1 MRCLAG
7 GMFNVVGGQWL
18 DSQRSPVCNA
28 CPSPDPSFAICEGKT
43 VKSQPGYFSHYTS
56 TGFSRRSDDNTAI
69 AVTKCPNQQ
78 ACKHVGLI
86 DSVCETSVS
95 ICNEATPGGKST
107 KCDAGYTGIL
117 RPPQAPAIDPVRSR
131 SALCRVRQ
139 WLVLRKTGA
148 FTIDHARAHHVC
160 AQSALE
166 CKTCAN
172 ASLLVVV
179 AIVSTLGV
187 YAIGVV
193 LGQKTVSHVDT
204 QVEDPTL
211 ENEEVGLFN
220 CSAVLLSR
228 LRCGMRPKIRHQCQ
242 N

>member
-7 GMFNVVGGQWL
+7 GMFSIVGGQWL
-18 DSQRSPVCNA
+18 DGLRSPVCNA
-28 CPSPDPSFAICEGKT
+28 CPSPDPSVAICEGKT

-56 TGFSRRSDDNTAI
+56 TGLSRRSDDNAAI

-95 ICNEATPGGKST
+95 ICNNKTST
-107 KCDAGYTGIL
+107 TCDTGYTGIL
-117 RPPQAPAIDPVRSR
+117 RPPQAPAIHHVRSR

-139 WLVLRKTGA
+139 WLVLRKAGVL
-148 FTIDHARAHHVC
+148 TIDHAGAHHMC

-187 YAIGVV
+187 YAIGVA

-211 ENEEVGLFN
+211 EHGKVGLCS
-220 CSAVLLSR
+220 CSAVLAVY
-228 LRCGMRPKIRHQCQ
+228 
-242 N
+242 

>member
-1 MRCLAG
+1 M
-7 GMFNVVGGQWL
+7 
-18 DSQRSPVCNA
+18 
-28 CPSPDPSFAICEGKT
+28 
-43 VKSQPGYFSHYTS
+43 H
-56 TGFSRRSDDNTAI
+56 
-69 AVTKCPNQQ
+69 
-78 ACKHVGLI
+78 
-86 DSVCETSVS
+86 
-95 ICNEATPGGKST
+95 
-107 KCDAGYTGIL
+107 
-117 RPPQAPAIDPVRSR
+117 SR
-131 SALCRVRQ
+131 SALCTVRQ
-139 WLVLRKTGA
+139 WLVLRKAGA

-211 ENEEVGLFN
+211 ENEEVGLRS
-220 CSAVLLSR
+220 CSAVLAVY
-228 LRCGMRPKIRHQCQ
+228 
-242 N
+242 